1 MMVMQFEKQDVL
13 SFSSKRFA
21 NLIFLPIQLQGMQM
35 TACFDTGASIS
46 VLTEST
52 AKKLSM
58 KKQNQILHA
67 GNNQGTALSLETGV
81 LEELCI
87 QNRKLTNVCL
97 GILPDRAF
105 DFGQDDEGNSFPA
118 DILLGWDIISRFC
131 WHFDMKERCVRI
143 QTGGTMPKSNHM
155 WHDCFL
161 QFPIEYQG
169 MKLIAGFD
177 SGHTETMLDESWMNR
192 IQEKTLLTST
202 ITGINSI
209 SKEDVYQT
217 LEVPLLVQGEEVI
230 LKNVEILSHKIHGAE
245 KTKLCILLGMDIMK
259 DRIWTLDSKSNYF
272 EFK

>member
-1 MMVMQFEKQDVL
+1 MVMQFEKQDVL

-46 VLTEST
+46 IITEST

-58 KKQNQILHA
+58 KKQNQILPA
-67 GNNQGTALSLETGV
+67 GNNQGTDLSLETGT

-87 QNRKLTNVCL
+87 LDRKLTDVCL

-105 DFGQDDEGNSFPA
+105 DFGQDDDGNSFPA

-155 WHDCFL
+155 WYDCFL

-169 MKLIAGFD
+169 IKLIAGFD

-202 ITGINSI
+202 IIGVNSI

-217 LEVPLLVQGEEVI
+217 LEVSLLVQGEEVI
-230 LKNVEILSHKIHGAE
+230 LKNIEILSHKIYGAE